1 MCFVIPEIEWCV
13 FDSVECYH
21 SCEGCKHGFIIC
33 SGCGTVVEWNENQCS
48 CCGLKKENS
57 NKIIYEGT

>member
-1 MCFVIPEIEWCV
+1 MWLNSEADGCIY
-13 FDSVECYH
+13 DTKDCYH
-21 SCEGCKHGFIIC
+21 NCESCYYGRMVC